1 MRVLLTIARREF
13 IGYFATP
20 LAYVFLVVFLAAA
33 AAATFYFGDFLDR
46 NQADLAAFF
55 EFHPELFLVFMPAI
69 GMRLWTEERRSGTVE
84 LLMTLPV
91 TPWQAVLGK
100 FLAAWAFAGIA
111 LALTFPIWITVSYL
125 GEPEHSI
132 ILSGYFGSFLMA
144 GALLAL
150 TSCISALTKNQ
161 VIAFVIAVVVGVL
174 FYLAGDDLVIDAMS
188 SWAPD
193 YLIRLVASFSFQTH
207 FAGMTSGLIELTAV
221 IYFASLIGLLLLINR
236 QIIELKAA
244 G

>member
-1 MRVLLTIARREF
+1 MRVMLTVARREF
-13 IGYFATP
+13 VGYFATP

-46 NQADLAAFF
+46 NQADLTSFF
-55 EFHPELFLVFMPAI
+55 DFHPWLFLVFMPAI

-84 LLMTLPV
+84 LLMTLPI
-91 TPWQAVLGK
+91 TPLQAVVGK

-111 LALTFPIWITVSYL
+111 LALTFPIWITVNYL
-125 GEPEHSI
+125 GDPEHAI
-132 ILSGYFGSFLMA
+132 IITSYFGSFLMA

-161 VIAFVIAVVVGVL
+161 VIAFVISVVFGIL
-174 FYLAGDDLVIDAMS
+174 LLLAGHDLVVDAMA

-193 YLIRLVASFSFQTH
+193 YLIRLVASFSFLTH
-207 FAGMTSGLIELTAV
+207 FAGMTSGLVDLTAV

-236 QIIELKAA
+236 QIVELKKAD
-244 G
+244 